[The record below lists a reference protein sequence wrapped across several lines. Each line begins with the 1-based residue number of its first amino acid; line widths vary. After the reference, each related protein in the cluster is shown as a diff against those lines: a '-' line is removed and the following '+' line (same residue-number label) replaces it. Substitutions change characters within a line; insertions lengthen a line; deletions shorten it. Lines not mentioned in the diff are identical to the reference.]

1 MTFEK
6 SHLFKSKIFITYYCT
21 TYTFVILHYIDTFLN
36 DMTIQLEI
44 HIPPTF
50 YGNVFHF
57 ILLMPHLKLT
67 LNLFYLVFVSQIKG

>member
-1 MTFEK
+1 MA
-6 SHLFKSKIFITYYCT
+6 
-21 TYTFVILHYIDTFLN
+21 
-36 DMTIQLEI
+36 IQLEILKGFAFEI

-57 ILLMPHLKLT
+57 ILLMPHLKLI